1 MKASGFQHLSPFGS
15 VPDSMSEPW
24 GAAYL
29 EERAR
34 SVRALVLDVDGV
46 LTDGRLYYLADGSEV
61 KVMHARDGLG
71 LQLLRAAG
79 LGVALISGR
88 ASPIIERRAAE
99 LGIEVV
105 LQGIRDKVAAYE
117 QVLAQ
122 MRLND
127 QLVAYVGDDL
137 PDLPILSRAGLSFAP
152 ADAAPEVR
160 GSVAVVLRSNGGQG
174 AVREVC
180 ERLLKARG
188 AWAV

>member
-1 MKASGFQHLSPFGS
+1 
-15 VPDSMSEPW
+15 MSESW
-24 GAAYL
+24 GIECL

-34 SVRALVLDVDGV
+34 AIRALVLDVDGV
-46 LTDGRLYYLADGSEV
+46 LTDGRIYYFADGSEA

-79 LGVALISGR
+79 LEVALISGR

-99 LGIEVV
+99 LGIDVV
-105 LQGIRDKVAAYE
+105 LQGIKDKVAAYE
-117 QVLAQ
+117 EVLAQ
-122 MRLND
+122 LRLPD
-127 QLVAYVGDDL
+127 KRVAYVGDDL
-137 PDLPILSRAGLSFAP
+137 PDLPLLSRAGLSFAP

>member
-1 MKASGFQHLSPFGS
+1 MLGLSGAQDL
-15 VPDSMSEPW
+15 D
-24 GAAYL
+24 A
-29 EERAR
+29 RAR

-46 LTDGRLYYLADGSEV
+46 LTDGRLYYMEDGSEA
-61 KVMHARDGLG
+61 KVMHTRDGLG
-71 LQLLRAAG
+71 LQLVRAAG

-105 LQGIRDKVAAYE
+105 LQGIKDKVAAFE
-117 QVLAQ
+117 EVLAK
-122 MRLND
+122 LGLTD
-127 QLVAYVGDDL
+127 DLVAYIGDDL
-137 PDLPILSRAGLSFAP
+137 PDLPLLSRAGLSFAP

-160 GSVAVVLRSNGGQG
+160 GAVAVVLRSNGGQG
-174 AVREVC
+174 AVREAC